1 MVVLLAVLPFL
12 LLGVLAGLMVVVLTG
27 LSFGVIG
34 GFMVVV
40 LVVLMFVI
48 LGALGRLTVVWL
60 LKNGKCIFDMHREVQ
75 LEFLSIV
82 PGLQNHLGYPSQ
94 GLLQM
99 ATHLVRPELFLP
111 NT

>member
-1 MVVLLAVLPFL
+1 MTGLILGVFGGLMAVSLAVLPGL
-12 LLGVLAGLMVVVLTG
+12 LLGVLTGLMVVVL
-27 LSFGVIG
+27 
-34 GFMVVV
+34 MV
-40 LVVLMFVI
+40 VI

-60 LKNGKCIFDMHREVQ
+60 LKNGQCIFDMHREVQ

-82 PGLQNHLGYPSQ
+82 PGLQSHLGYPSQ
-94 GLLQM
+94 GFLQM